1 MPKIRLMIVLALA
14 AAALVVAGC
23 GGSTQPSAADKA
35 AEQAAKEAA
44 SKPKTAAA
52 PAPAAPQ
59 AQVVQPTAGEA
70 DLKKKPK
77 VPKGTGAP
85 PTTLVVQNLIVG
97 TGAAAKSGDQLSV
110 QYVGVLFKDGK
121 EFDSSWANGKKPF
134 QFALGGGQ
142 VIPGWDQ
149 GLAGMKVG
157 GRRKLIIPASLAY
170 GAQGSPPKIGPNQ
183 ALIFDIDLTKIG

>member
-1 MPKIRLMIVLALA
+1 MPKIRPMIALALA
-14 AAALVVAGC
+14 AGALVAAGC
-23 GGSTQPSAADKA
+23 GGSTQPSAADKS

-44 SKPKTAAA
+44 SRPKTAVA

-85 PTTLVVQNLIVG
+85 PTKLVVQDLIVG

-134 QFALGGGQ
+134 QFGLGGGQ

-157 GRRKLIIPASLAY
+157 GRRKLIIPADLAY
-170 GAQGSPPKIGPNQ
+170 GAQGSPPKIAPNQ
-183 ALIFDIDLTKIG
+183 ALIFEIDLTKIG